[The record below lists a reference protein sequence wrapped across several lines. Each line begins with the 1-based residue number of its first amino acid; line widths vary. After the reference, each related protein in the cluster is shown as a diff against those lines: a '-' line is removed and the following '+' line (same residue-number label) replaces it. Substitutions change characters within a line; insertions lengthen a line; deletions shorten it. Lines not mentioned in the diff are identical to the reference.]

1 MNIKTENYTIETDA
15 YGYRLTVTAPTNHV
29 KSKTGFTS
37 ESTFHATLAQVAAKM
52 MHHEIARADADS
64 IIVLAE
70 QISLSAKRIAGALE
84 ALK

>member
-1 MNIKTENYTIETDA
+1 MNLKTENYTIETDA
-15 YGYRLTVTAPTNHV
+15 YGYRLTVTVPTNHA
-29 KSKTGFTS
+29 KSKTGLTS

-64 IIVLAE
+64 VAVLAE
-70 QISLSAKRIAGALE
+70 QVSLAAKRIADALE

>member
-1 MNIKTENYTIETDA
+1 MNIKTENYIIETDA
-15 YGYRLTVTAPTNHV
+15 YGYRLTVTVPTNHV

-52 MHHEIARADADS
+52 MHHEITRVDADS
-64 IIVLAE
+64 VAVLAE
-70 QISLSAKRIAGALE
+70 QASAAAKRIADALE